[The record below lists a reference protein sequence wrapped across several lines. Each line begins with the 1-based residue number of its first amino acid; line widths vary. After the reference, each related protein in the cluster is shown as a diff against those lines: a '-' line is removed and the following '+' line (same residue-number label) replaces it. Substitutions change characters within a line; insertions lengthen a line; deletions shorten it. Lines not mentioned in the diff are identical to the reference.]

1 MKDEKSGQ
9 SADIEWLDPWWP
21 TATESESYRQ
31 TFLWQLK
38 REVAQGHELFDIPAR
53 LIGKRD
59 GNDDT
64 LFELLD
70 GSGRVAE
77 VHLVWGSDSQPP
89 PFPISRIFAN
99 LEVWK
104 RERMK
109 PDHAEFQDE
118 PEYE

>member
-1 MKDEKSGQ
+1 LKEDSELLE
-9 SADIEWLDPWWP
+9 IEWLDPWWS
-21 TATESESYRQ
+21 TDIETESYRQ

-38 REVAQGHELFDIPAR
+38 GEVAPGHELFGIPVR
-53 LIGKRD
+53 MIGKRD

-77 VHLVWGSDSQPP
+77 VHLVWSSGSQPP
-89 PFPISRIFAN
+89 PFPLSRIFAN

-104 RERMK
+104 RERME

-118 PEYE
+118 PEL